1 MVITVVRKQPRID
14 HVTVFVV
21 VFLTVVVIGD
31 ALCIDCHYYNHIGC
45 FAHYR
50 ESLLI

>member
-31 ALCIDCHYYNHIGC
+31 ALCI
-45 FAHYR
+45 A
-50 ESLLI
+50 LIVITTIILVV